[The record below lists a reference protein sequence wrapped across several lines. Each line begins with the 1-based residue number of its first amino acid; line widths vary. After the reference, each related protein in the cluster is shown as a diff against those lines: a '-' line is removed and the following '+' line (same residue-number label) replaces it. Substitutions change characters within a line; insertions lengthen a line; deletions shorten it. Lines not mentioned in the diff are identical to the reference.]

1 MNITLKLIS
10 RKGTFEEHEFPKS
23 TFAGIEELFGSQ
35 LVYSFVIGIISRNFE
50 YFLTAHQVKSVIKIF
65 RQILE
70 GSPPDS
76 VSYFT
81 FLRMG
86 LQRDS
91 Y

>member
-23 TFAGIEELFGSQ
+23 TFARIEELFGSQ

-65 RQILE
+65 RQIL
-70 GSPPDS
+70 
-76 VSYFT
+76 
-81 FLRMG
+81 
-86 LQRDS
+86 
-91 Y
+91 